1 MLLSFSSGAS
11 ALSLGRGEGEKGKEG
26 RQRRSPASPRPNKT
40 RSQNCKGTSP
50 IRQHPLQDGQGIL
63 KEMQVWGRKNMM
75 CTCSYRFP
83 WRWPAPKPGPRVG
96 GTKKVRPGRPGDR
109 RAATVAPRAGQDPGR
124 AGKITPGWRGA
135 SPGLL
140 GPGPSGRPLTFSPQP
155 GPF

>member
-96 GTKKVRPGRPGDR
+96 GTKKSGPGDRGTGGRRRSRPGRARTPAEPGKLLPGGE
-109 RAATVAPRAGQDPGR
+109 APP
-124 AGKITPGWRGA
+124 RG
-135 SPGLL
+135 S
-140 GPGPSGRPLTFSPQP
+140 
-155 GPF
+155 